1 MGHDGNRIL
10 DLQPGALLDLL
21 FCLAVPVVPFLSRQS
36 DAKRFHRLRLI
47 VFDCR
52 AFDGALRIWAQASN
66 RYARRF
72 YHCTVV
78 VYFGGWFSRCL
89 MRCYSTCGPD
99 AFRLIRLK
107 ATRLNRG
114 CIRQA
119 HEKIAGTLTG
129 RAFFIAVIACCLTVC
144 TFVPVGSLGSDCVHA
159 AATLFVTDFGTTTVC
174 DPQVVTS
181 GATVR
186 TTGNR

>member
-1 MGHDGNRIL
+1 MISNAGMHPQSRLSLFAILLLLISSGNLYGIGL
-10 DLQPGALLDLL
+10 ALWYRND
-21 FCLAVPVVPFLSRQS
+21 
-36 DAKRFHRLRLI
+36 
-47 VFDCR
+47 
-52 AFDGALRIWAQASN
+52 
-66 RYARRF
+66 
-72 YHCTVV
+72 V

-89 MRCYSTCGPD
+89 MRCYSTCRPD

-114 CIRQA
+114 RIRQA